1 MINKLI
7 EQDSQQAWFR
17 LAIIFTMSVI
27 GTAGMWSVVIILPNI
42 QSEFALDRAA
52 STYPYVATMFGYGIG
67 NVIIG
72 RMLDRI
78 GIKKPIIFALSLLV
92 ASYILSIFVRDVF
105 FLSIIQFFLGFSAAA
120 FFGPMMADISN
131 YFYRRKGLAV
141 SLVASGQHLC
151 GAIWPFLI
159 KDFLLDGDWRNAHLF
174 IAIVCSILIPILFYL
189 LGNKKPKIDLNQNL
203 PSRKDDIN
211 SKVKLSISNKR
222 VQVLLMFAGVF
233 CCVAMSMP
241 QVHIVPLCIDN
252 GYGLAVGTE
261 ILSFMLF
268 AAVAS
273 RVIFGFLSDKIGP
286 IQTLLLGSSLQAISL
301 TMFLPFNSQLSLYIV
316 AIFFGL
322 SQGGIVPIY
331 AVIISKFLPSNEVA
345 ERVGLLIFATIVGM
359 SLGGWLSGEIYDFTK
374 SYKLAFINGIFW
386 NIINLCIMIYL
397 FIIYKKSKIVMENS

>member
-1 MINKLI
+1 MINNLI

-78 GIKKPIIFALSLLV
+78 GIKKPIIFALSLIV

-203 PSRKDDIN
+203 SSRREDIN

-397 FIIYKKSKIVMENS
+397 FIIYKKSKIVMENA

>member
-203 PSRKDDIN
+203 SSRREDIN

-359 SLGGWLSGEIYDFTK
+359 SLGGWLSGEIYDLTK

>member
-203 PSRKDDIN
+203 SSRREDIN
-211 SKVKLSISNKR
+211 SKVKLSISNKQI
-222 VQVLLMFAGVF
+222 QVLLMFAGVF

-252 GYGLAVGTE
+252 GYGLAIGTE

-345 ERVGLLIFATIVGM
+345 ERVGLLIFATIIGM
-359 SLGGWLSGEIYDFTK
+359 SLGGWLSGEIYDLTK

-397 FIIYKKSKIVMENS
+397 FIIYKKSKIVMENA

>member
-1 MINKLI
+1 MQNNLV

-42 QSEFALDRAA
+42 QNEFTLDRAA
-52 STYPYVATMFGYGIG
+52 STYPYVATMFGYGFG

-72 RMLDRI
+72 RMLDKI
-78 GIKKPIIFALSLLV
+78 GIKKPIIFALCLLIT
-92 ASYILSIFVRDVF
+92 SYVLSFFAKNVF
-105 FLSIIQFFLGFSAAA
+105 WLSTIQFFLGFSAAA

-131 YFYRRKGLAV
+131 YFYKRKGLAV

-151 GAIWPFLI
+151 GAIWPFVI
-159 KDFLLDGDWRNAHLF
+159 KDFIIEGDWRNAHLF
-174 IAIVCSILIPILFYL
+174 IALVCSILIPILFYF
-189 LGNKKPKIDLNQNL
+189 LGNKVPKMNNEQKLTTQDE
-203 PSRKDDIN
+203 DIN
-211 SKVKLSISNKR
+211 SKVNLSISNR
-222 VQVLLMFAGVF
+222 QIQILLMIAGVL

-286 IQTLLLGSSLQAISL
+286 IQTLILGSSLQAISL

-316 AIFFGL
+316 AICFGL

-345 ERVGLLIFATIVGM
+345 ERVGWLIFATIIGM
-359 SLGGWLSGEIYDFTK
+359 SLGGWLSGEIYDFTN
-374 SYKLAFINGIFW
+374 SYRLAFINGIFW

-397 FIIYKKSKIVMENS
+397 FIIYQKSKIVTVNK

>member
-1 MINKLI
+1 MINNLI

-78 GIKKPIIFALSLLV
+78 GIKKPIIFALSLIV

-359 SLGGWLSGEIYDFTK
+359 SLGGWLSGEIYDLTK

-397 FIIYKKSKIVMENS
+397 FIIYKKSKIVMENA

>member
-203 PSRKDDIN
+203 SSRKEDIN

>member
-1 MINKLI
+1 MINNLI

-17 LAIIFTMSVI
+17 LAIIFAMSVI

-189 LGNKKPKIDLNQNL
+189 LGNKKPKVDLNQNL

>member
-78 GIKKPIIFALSLLV
+78 GIKKPIIFALSLIV

-359 SLGGWLSGEIYDFTK
+359 SLGGWLSGEIYDLTK

-397 FIIYKKSKIVMENS
+397 FIIYKKSKIVMENA

>member
-1 MINKLI
+1 
-7 EQDSQQAWFR
+7 
-17 LAIIFTMSVI
+17 
-27 GTAGMWSVVIILPNI
+27 
-42 QSEFALDRAA
+42 
-52 STYPYVATMFGYGIG
+52 
-67 NVIIG
+67 
-72 RMLDRI
+72 
-78 GIKKPIIFALSLLV
+78 
-92 ASYILSIFVRDVF
+92 
-105 FLSIIQFFLGFSAAA
+105 
-120 FFGPMMADISN
+120 MADISN

-189 LGNKKPKIDLNQNL
+189 LGNKKPNVDLNQNL
-203 PSRKDDIN
+203 LSRKEDIN

-331 AVIISKFLPSNEVA
+331 ACLLYTSPSP
-345 ERVGLLIFATIVGM
+345 R
-359 SLGGWLSGEIYDFTK
+359 D
-374 SYKLAFINGIFW
+374 
-386 NIINLCIMIYL
+386 
-397 FIIYKKSKIVMENS
+397 

>member
-1 MINKLI
+1 MINNLI

-92 ASYILSIFVRDVF
+92 ASYILSIFIRDVF

-397 FIIYKKSKIVMENS
+397 FIIYKKSKIVMENA

>member
-1 MINKLI
+1 MINNLI

-105 FLSIIQFFLGFSAAA
+105 FLSVIQFFLGFSAAA

-159 KDFLLDGDWRNAHLF
+159 KDFLLEGDWRNAHLF
-174 IAIVCSILIPILFYL
+174 IAIVCSILIPILFFL
-189 LGNKKPKIDLNQNL
+189 LGNKKPKIDIDQNL
-203 PSRKDDIN
+203 SSRKEDIN
-211 SKVKLSISNKR
+211 SKVKLSISNKQ

-386 NIINLCIMIYL
+386 NLINLCIMVYL
-397 FIIYKKSKIVMENS
+397 FIIYKKSRVVIENS

>member
-1 MINKLI
+1 MQNNLV

-17 LAIIFTMSVI
+17 LAIIFAMSVI

-42 QSEFALDRAA
+42 QNEFTLGRAA
-52 STYPYVATMFGYGIG
+52 STYPYVATMFGYGFG

-72 RMLDRI
+72 RMLDKI

-92 ASYILSIFVRDVF
+92 TSYVLSFFAKNVF
-105 FLSIIQFFLGFSAAA
+105 WLSTIQFFLGFSAAA

-131 YFYRRKGLAV
+131 YFYKRKGLAV

-151 GAIWPFLI
+151 GAIWPFVI
-159 KDFLLDGDWRNAHLF
+159 KDFIIEGDWRNAHLF
-174 IAIVCSILIPILFYL
+174 IALVCSILIPILFYF
-189 LGNKKPKIDLNQNL
+189 LGNKVPKMNNEQKLTTQDE
-203 PSRKDDIN
+203 DIN
-211 SKVKLSISNKR
+211 SKVNLSISNR
-222 VQVLLMFAGVF
+222 QIQILLMIAGVL

-286 IQTLLLGSSLQAISL
+286 IQTLILGSSLQAISL

-316 AIFFGL
+316 AICFGL

-345 ERVGLLIFATIVGM
+345 ERVGWLIFATIIGM
-359 SLGGWLSGEIYDFTK
+359 SLGGWLSGEIYDFTN
-374 SYKLAFINGIFW
+374 SYRLAFINGIFW
-386 NIINLCIMIYL
+386 NIMNLCIMIYL
-397 FIIYKKSKIVMENS
+397 FIIYQNSKIITVN

>member
-1 MINKLI
+1 MQNNLV

-17 LAIIFTMSVI
+17 LAIIFAMSVI

-42 QSEFALDRAA
+42 QNEFTLDRAA
-52 STYPYVATMFGYGIG
+52 STYPYVATMFGYGFG

-72 RMLDRI
+72 RMLDKI
-78 GIKKPIIFALSLLV
+78 GIKKPIIFALCLLIT
-92 ASYILSIFVRDVF
+92 SYVLSFFAKNVF
-105 FLSIIQFFLGFSAAA
+105 WLSTIQFFLGFSAAA

-131 YFYRRKGLAV
+131 YFYKRKGLAV

-151 GAIWPFLI
+151 GAIWPFVI
-159 KDFLLDGDWRNAHLF
+159 KDFIIEGDWRNAHLF
-174 IAIVCSILIPILFYL
+174 IALVCSILIPILFYF
-189 LGNKKPKIDLNQNL
+189 LGNKVPKMNNEQKLTTQDE
-203 PSRKDDIN
+203 DIN
-211 SKVKLSISNKR
+211 SKVNLSISNR
-222 VQVLLMFAGVF
+222 QIQILLMIAGVL

-286 IQTLLLGSSLQAISL
+286 IQTLILGSSLQAISL

-316 AIFFGL
+316 AICFGL

-345 ERVGLLIFATIVGM
+345 ERVGWLIFATIIGM
-359 SLGGWLSGEIYDFTK
+359 SLGGWLSGEIYDFTN
-374 SYKLAFINGIFW
+374 SYRLAFINGIFW
-386 NIINLCIMIYL
+386 NIMNLCIMIYL
-397 FIIYKKSKIVMENS
+397 FIIYQNSKIITVN

>member
-1 MINKLI
+1 MQNNLV

-17 LAIIFTMSVI
+17 LAIIFAMSVI

-42 QSEFALDRAA
+42 QNEFTLDRAA
-52 STYPYVATMFGYGIG
+52 STYPYVATMFGYGFG

-72 RMLDRI
+72 RMLDKI

-92 ASYILSIFVRDVF
+92 TSYVLSFFAKNVF
-105 FLSIIQFFLGFSAAA
+105 WLSTIQFFLGFSAAA

-131 YFYRRKGLAV
+131 YFYKSKGLAV

-151 GAIWPFLI
+151 GAIWPFVI
-159 KDFLLDGDWRNAHLF
+159 KDFIIEGDWRNAHLF
-174 IAIVCSILIPILFYL
+174 IALVCSILIPILFYF
-189 LGNKKPKIDLNQNL
+189 LGNKVPKMNNEQKLTTQDE
-203 PSRKDDIN
+203 DIN
-211 SKVKLSISNKR
+211 SKVNLSISNR
-222 VQVLLMFAGVF
+222 QIQILLMIAGVL

-286 IQTLLLGSSLQAISL
+286 IQTLILGSSLQAISL

-316 AIFFGL
+316 AICFGL

-345 ERVGLLIFATIVGM
+345 ERVGWLIFATIIGM
-359 SLGGWLSGEIYDFTK
+359 SLGGWLSGEIYDFTN
-374 SYKLAFINGIFW
+374 SYRLAFINGIFW
-386 NIINLCIMIYL
+386 NIMNLCIMIYL
-397 FIIYKKSKIVMENS
+397 FIIYQNSKIITVN